1 MKFTLGFAAGFVTA
15 PVLIA
20 VGVGKVT
27 GTNFIKDV
35 TRSMSKGVVDG
46 ILGNPR
52 TPQSK
57 YYADVENNRM
67 VRRSS

>member
-15 PVLIA
+15 PILIA
-20 VGVGKVT
+20 VGVGKIT

-35 TRSMSKGVVDG
+35 TRSVSKGVVDG
-46 ILGNPR
+46 LLGNPR
-52 TPQSK
+52 TPQSR
-57 YYADVENNRM
+57 YHVDVENNRV